1 MHRQHPIEQKKVCLN
16 NNKEGYV
23 NCSHCGKA
31 HKIGTKDSESNVTKR
46 IACSCSNVTDVHL
59 EQRQHFRKDVESI
72 GTFKRLYPDTSE
84 MGKVI
89 IEDISH
95 TGMRFKTV
103 TRNLL
108 KKDDILEIRFTLKD
122 SHDSLIA
129 ENGVVR
135 FVKGHYVGIEFQHL
149 SEHSK
154 KLIGFY
160 LMQFAST
167 PVPSNNQK
175 LSEPANSWY
184 QSDSQLVLNPFGTAI
199 DEIPVSLK
207 GDLNSF
213 GFHTVLKALS
223 IEKKSGIILLTRG
236 RARRALCLKEGNV
249 IAASGSSSFRLGDI
263 LCDEGLISR
272 DKLENALAKAKKCRK
287 RLGEVL
293 LDEGYISEGV
303 LKGLVQHQIQKVVNG
318 LSGWK
323 EGRFEYRECSA
334 EFNDRG
340 ITDPNVESVEHAGNK
355 TPQVEQRREHSR
367 VEVSWPTSIFTPRG
381 PIEGRVLNISLTG
394 ALISCLELPNTVEA
408 LELGIEIWDHRH
420 VMFVTAETVR
430 LDVRDYDSDLHTYF
444 LGVHFK
450 EIAEEDLRF
459 LASKFL
465 H

>member
-1 MHRQHPIEQKKVCLN
+1 MQHSIEKKKVYLN
-16 NNKEGYV
+16 RNKEGYV

-31 HKIGTKDSESNVTKR
+31 QKISIRDSESHIAKE
-46 IACSCSNVTDVHL
+46 IACSCSSVTDFHL
-59 EQRQHFRKDVESI
+59 EQRQHFRKDVEFI
-72 GTFKRLYPDTSE
+72 GTFKKVYPDTSA

-89 IEDISH
+89 IEDISR

-103 TRNLL
+103 TRNYL
-108 KKDDILEIRFTLKD
+108 KKDDIIHIRFALKD

-129 ENGVVR
+129 EDGVVR
-135 FVKGHYVGIEFQHL
+135 FVKGPYVGLEFQHL

-167 PVPSNNQK
+167 PLPGSKQKLIEPSNRRD
-175 LSEPANSWY
+175 

-199 DEIPVSLK
+199 DKIPVSLK

-213 GFHTVLKALS
+213 GFHTVLKTLS
-223 IEKKSGIILLTRG
+223 IEKKTGIVLLSRG

-249 IAASGSSSFRLGDI
+249 IAASGSSRFRLGQII
-263 LCDEGLISR
+263 LDVGLISR
-272 DKLENALAKAKKCRK
+272 EKLEDAVEKAKKCRK

-293 LDEGYISEGV
+293 FDEGYISEGI
-303 LKGLVQHQIQKVVNG
+303 LKSLIQHQIQKVVNG
-318 LSGWK
+318 LSNWK
-323 EGRFEYRECSA
+323 QGHFEYHECSV

-340 ITDPNVESVEHAGNK
+340 ITDSNVKSVEYAANK
-355 TPQVEQRREHSR
+355 TRIVEQRREHSR
-367 VEVSWPTSIFTPRG
+367 VEVSWPMSIFTPRG

-394 ALISCLELPNTVEA
+394 ALISCLELPNPVEA
-408 LELGIEIWDHRH
+408 LKLGIEIWEHRH
-420 VMFVTAETVR
+420 VMFATAEMVR
-430 LDVRDYDSDLHTYF
+430 LDVRGYDSDLHTYF

-450 EIAEEDLRF
+450 EIAEEDHRF
-459 LASKFL
+459 LVSKFL